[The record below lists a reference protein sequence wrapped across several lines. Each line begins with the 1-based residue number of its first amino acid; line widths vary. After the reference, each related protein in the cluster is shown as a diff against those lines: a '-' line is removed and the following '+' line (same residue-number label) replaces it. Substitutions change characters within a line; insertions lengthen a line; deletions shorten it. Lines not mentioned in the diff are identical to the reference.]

1 MEPVI
6 DEARPSVG
14 APPTRTPSHAQGH
27 ARTRLEDRC
36 ESAARAH
43 YQFCDMHVVKVE
55 AALECEAQHSIHFVI
70 YLQAYRIPYIYAEYR
85 AAETTPYPPLDRL
98 TGGHRRP
105 QAR

>member
-55 AALECEAQHSIHFVI
+55 AALEREAQHSIHFVAH
-70 YLQAYRIPYIYAEYR
+70 LFAGIPYIYEYR
-85 AAETTPYPPLDRL
+85 AARPRPTHASQL
-98 TGGHRRP
+98 TGDHRRP